1 MGADSVLPFIENP
14 GKWVVLLALT
24 SNDGASDFQF
34 QEMKD
39 GRKLYESVIEKSMN
53 WGTDESLMFVVGATM
68 AKEIEKVREL
78 APNHFFLVP
87 GVGAQGGKL
96 EDVVKY
102 GSNNECGLLVNSSRG
117 IIYASNG
124 VDFGKAAR
132 EEAFNIQKEM
142 ALYVEKFN

>member
-1 MGADSVLPFIENP
+1 MPFLENP
-14 GKWVVLLALT
+14 GKWLVLLALT

-39 GRKLYESVIEKSMN
+39 GRKLYESIIEKSMN
-53 WGTDESLMFVVGATM
+53 WGTDESLMFVVGATK
-68 AKEIEKVREL
+68 AKELESVRKL

-117 IIYASNG
+117 IIYAGSG
-124 VDFGKAAR
+124 VDFGLAAR
-132 EEAFNIQKEM
+132 KEALNIQKEM
-142 ALYVEKFN
+142 VLHGEKFNW

>member
-1 MGADSVLPFIENP
+1 MGSDSILPFLENP

-24 SNDGASDFQF
+24 SNDGATDFQF
-34 QEMKD
+34 QEMKN
-39 GRKLYESVIEKSMN
+39 GQKLYESVIEKSMKY
-53 WGTDESLMFVVGATM
+53 GAESLMFVVGATR
-68 AKEIEKVREL
+68 AEEIEKVRKL

-117 IIYASNG
+117 IIYASSG
-124 VDFGKAAR
+124 LDFGQAAR
-132 EEAFNIQKEM
+132 KEAFNIQKEM
-142 ALYVEKFN
+142 ALYVEKFNW